1 MGDFWSFITSTEML
15 PYTFFLGIAVFY
27 WMTVIFGLIDINL
40 LELDVLDSGVEK
52 AMEGGIESVGSSLGA
67 LSSLLNFVH
76 VGKVPITIIGSFLIL
91 KMWFFGFIFNEL
103 AGTLLEDFSN
113 FWIVL
118 SHLFFGGF
126 NFIIST
132 FLTGMTTFPF
142 CGIFEH
148 KTTRG
153 GNLLLGSECKI
164 KTTHVNDDFG
174 QAELQ
179 TEDHSYLLISVRCK
193 EGHNFKKGDVAKVES
208 YDEKNNVYYLSY

>member
-67 LSSLLNFVH
+67 LNSLLNFVH

-91 KMWFFGFIFNEL
+91 KMWFFGFVFNEL

-113 FWIVL
+113 F
-118 SHLFFGGF
+118 
-126 NFIIST
+126 
-132 FLTGMTTFPF
+132 
-142 CGIFEH
+142 
-148 KTTRG
+148 
-153 GNLLLGSECKI
+153 
-164 KTTHVNDDFG
+164 
-174 QAELQ
+174 
-179 TEDHSYLLISVRCK
+179 
-193 EGHNFKKGDVAKVES
+193 
-208 YDEKNNVYYLSY
+208 